1 MKFPIGGELLPLGVV
16 SHITEELVIVQ
27 GFPEAPPV
35 DEGTVL
41 WSEDKISL
49 SMVIT

>member
-27 GFPEAPPV
+27 GFLRHLQWMKEQCCGLKTRLV
-35 DEGTVL
+35 YQ
-41 WSEDKISL
+41 W
-49 SMVIT
+49 